1 MLRRF
6 LGLVTNPAL
15 TGGALE
21 MVVTSFTPLIL
32 DNWNIRVNLDVT
44 IYNSDVKKAR
54 QLYTLVWL

>member
-6 LGLVTNPAL
+6 LGLVTDPAL
-15 TGGALE
+15 TSGALE

-44 IYNSDVKKAR
+44 IYNSDVKTAR